1 MKRRKILIGAG
12 ATLSLMLGTPGPF
25 GGRPA
30 RAQGVEVGE
39 DERILGSPDAPVT
52 IIEYASLTC
61 PHCAKFHS
69 ETLPELKK
77 KWIEPGRARLVYRD
91 FPLDGLALR
100 AAALAECLDDAHYF
114 AFLDTLYRSQQIWAR
129 SQDPLGALAQT
140 ARLAGLDQKTFDACI
155 SDTAVLDRIL
165 KKQVAGK
172 ETFQVQSTPTFI
184 VNGRKVEGAHGLAQ
198 FEKVLEEAES
208 KS

>member
-12 ATLSLMLGTPGPF
+12 IALSSTLTLPGLLA
-25 GGRPA
+25 GRPA
-30 RAQGVEVGE
+30 HAQGAEVAA
-39 DERILGSPDAPVT
+39 DERILGSPEAPVT

-61 PHCAKFHS
+61 PHCATFHA
-69 ETLPELKK
+69 ETLPQLKK
-77 KWIEPGRARLVYRD
+77 TWIEPGRARLVYRD

-100 AAALAECLDDAHYF
+100 AAALAECFDGPHYF
-114 AFLDTLYRSQQIWAR
+114 VFLDTLYRSQQTWAR

-140 ARLAGLDQKTFDACI
+140 ARLAGLDQKSFDACI

-165 KKQVAGK
+165 KKQAAGK
-172 ETFQVQSTPTFI
+172 EKFKVQSTPTFV
-184 VNGRKVEGAHGLAQ
+184 VNGRKIEGARSAAQ

-208 KS
+208 ES